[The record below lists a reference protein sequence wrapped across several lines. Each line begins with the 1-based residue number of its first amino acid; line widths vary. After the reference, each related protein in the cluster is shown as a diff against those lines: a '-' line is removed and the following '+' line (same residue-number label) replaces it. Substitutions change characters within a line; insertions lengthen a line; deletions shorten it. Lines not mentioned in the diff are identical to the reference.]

1 MDRLHALT
9 GLRPPQLNFAHL
21 SSNVEAFSL
30 LIEIHYR
37 HYQFYSNMF
46 VASAIAYV
54 CHRIQ
59 LRTFWHADLIDAGFV
74 VLEVIFF
81 MTSRDTL
88 RKYYQ
93 RTKQLLS
100 PPMISRSNP
109 VDLRPAIAESKVDR
123 DE

>member
-1 MDRLHALT
+1 
-9 GLRPPQLNFAHL
+9 
-21 SSNVEAFSL
+21 
-30 LIEIHYR
+30 
-37 HYQFYSNMF
+37 MF
-46 VASAIAYV
+46 VASAIAYA

-59 LRTFWHADLIDAGFV
+59 RGTVWHADLIDAGFV

-93 RTKQLLS
+93 RTKQLLA
-100 PPMISRSNP
+100 PPMTSRSEP
-109 VDLRPAIAESKVDR
+109 GEQTSAIAETKVSR